1 MMTQVPRYHG
11 WSLFGLLSLLVLLM
25 TGRIPLSAWYVL
37 PFGLMFSAIVIRL
50 LGKIALKYKR
60 SVRNTLLTE

>member
-1 MMTQVPRYHG
+1 M
-11 WSLFGLLSLLVLLM
+11 
-25 TGRIPLSAWYVL
+25 SAWYVL
-37 PFGLMFSAIVIRL
+37 PFGLMFSAIVVRL